1 MKLLPRSDIKSKIQK
16 QNDELLI
23 KNSSLR
29 KIHSELLNNINN
41 IKHSNKDE
49 KTKEFE
55 QFCQDITV
63 KKSILLKELKQLQDD
78 IEDKRGII
86 DALIEKQDVI
96 TEKEYQ
102 LNEREQKLNL
112 REDFIKG
119 VEHKIY
125 ELRK

>member
-1 MKLLPRSDIKSKIQK
+1 MKLLSKSDVKSKIQK

-23 KNSSLR
+23 KNADLR
-29 KIHSELLNNINN
+29 KIHLELLRNIND
-41 IKHSNKDE
+41 IKYNNKDE
-49 KTKEFE
+49 KAKEFE

-78 IEDKRGII
+78 IENKREII
-86 DALIEKQDVI
+86 DALIEKQDVLN
-96 TEKEYQ
+96 EKEYQ
-102 LNEREQKLNL
+102 LNDREQKLNL